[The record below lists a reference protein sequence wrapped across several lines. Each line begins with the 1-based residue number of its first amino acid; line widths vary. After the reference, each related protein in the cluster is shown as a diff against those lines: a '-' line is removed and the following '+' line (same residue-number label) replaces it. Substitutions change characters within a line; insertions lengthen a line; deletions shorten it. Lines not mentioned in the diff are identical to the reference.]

1 MGAIDIHCIVS
12 IPRQCYTGSH
22 MQDYAQSPSVVDPT
36 IDAYQ
41 PPADDAVQVSMP
53 PNPAPVSDPIPAAA
67 SPETSEA
74 LEDQNIFDLLGVSD
88 GTDEQKEE
96 FLSELQDVL
105 WEDFLEYD
113 AQLLVTKDEYA
124 ELKQLRETHKDNVPE
139 QQEAVVGYLEK
150 LIPDL
155 EEIML
160 EKALELKSDM
170 VKERIAG
177 MKELYTEDAAYQGQ
191 MAEAEAHIA
200 AGRWHSAAVVLNS
213 AVKN

>member
-1 MGAIDIHCIVS
+1 
-12 IPRQCYTGSH
+12 
-22 MQDYAQSPSVVDPT
+22 MQDFAQSPSVADST

-41 PPADDAVQVSMP
+41 PPADDSFQPVPPADPMP
-53 PNPAPVSDPIPAAA
+53 TSDPAPAVPSQV
-67 SPETSEA
+67 TEA

-96 FLSELQDVL
+96 FLTELQDVL

-177 MKELYTEDAAYQGQ
+177 MKELYSDDAAYQGQ
-191 MAEAEAHIA
+191 LTEAEAHIA

>member
-1 MGAIDIHCIVS
+1 
-12 IPRQCYTGSH
+12 
-22 MQDYAQSPSVVDPT
+22 MQDSAQSPSVVNPT
-36 IDAYQ
+36 IDAYE
-41 PPADDAVQVSMP
+41 PPQDAQVKPTVASTS
-53 PNPAPVSDPIPAAA
+53 APQNFQGS
-67 SPETSEA
+67 SEA
-74 LEDQNIFDLLGVSD
+74 LEDQNIFELLGVSD

-96 FLSELQDVL
+96 FLTELQDVL

-124 ELKQLRETHKDNVPE
+124 ELKQIREQHAENVSE

-177 MKELYTEDAAYQGQ
+177 MKELYLEDAAYQGQ
-191 MAEAEAHIA
+191 LSVAEDHIS
-200 AGRWHSAAVVLNS
+200 AGRWNSAAVVLNS
-213 AVKN
+213 AAKN